1 MNIKNGSRSTR
12 IQDERL
18 GSGDE
23 TIITVL
29 RRFSLVWNERK
40 YKQKSWGSLRSFG
53 SFLFY
58 ATTSFPGVRNTKT
71 SGK

>member
-1 MNIKNGSRSTR
+1 MVQGGSR

-40 YKQKSWGSLRSFG
+40 YKQKGWGSLRSFG